1 MLKIRLQL
9 TAATD
14 PNPSR
19 RRSAA
24 AARKTTREAAMAAQ
38 ASKQSQVVSTKSE
51 STVILRHWQSQR
63 SAQIGNKA
71 LLALAK
77 VSL

>member
-1 MLKIRLQL
+1 MIRARWTAALEGAMLKIRLQL

-38 ASKQSQVVSTKSE
+38 ASKHKKKY
-51 STVILRHWQSQR
+51 H
-63 SAQIGNKA
+63 K
-71 LLALAK
+71 
-77 VSL
+77 